1 MNTETNFMSFE
12 NLTKLIE
19 EHKKETH
26 PYKRYEFDSTSYT
39 LLLISINN
47 LIKENQEL
55 KSKLELYEN
64 GVYFSSEVDEKDKQI
79 DKLNKKYENAVADYE
94 KIEFEKEQLN
104 RLVNSCQEEIRQ
116 LKKQLEEKEN
126 IACNWKNSCLE
137 NAGKIDISEIQQKE
151 FINYLEDKIYT
162 IEPKG
167 TSINFNCEYD
177 SEEDY
182 LRGIRRETSL
192 NTLKE
197 NLQKYKETIG
207 GNKDE

>member
-1 MNTETNFMSFE
+1 M
-12 NLTKLIE
+12 
-19 EHKKETH
+19 
-26 PYKRYEFDSTSYT
+26 
-39 LLLISINN
+39 
-47 LIKENQEL
+47 KENQEL